1 MSRQHA
7 GRATTV
13 TGSPVR
19 MSSTSRASA
28 LYPVAGV
35 ALAAVYFALPKGGTA
50 QSVLYEG
57 LGGTAS
63 LAILWAV
70 RQHRPTRPL
79 PWILFALGNA
89 CFVVGD
95 VSGIFQTNAPVP
107 SAADVL
113 YLAGYP
119 LFAAGLLLLMFS
131 AGGRSRVAALAD
143 AGIVT
148 FAFAIVQWVA
158 VMGPAIQSSGGDPAT
173 RIVYG
178 LYPAMDIVLLAG
190 FVGFFVSPAWRT
202 MSFRYLLLAVTA
214 LVVGDEIT
222 GIAGNTYMPGDA
234 IDVTWMLSY
243 VFLATAALHPS
254 MRELSEPRRLP
265 TLHVSAWRMGLLAG
279 ALLTGPAVLVEQSL
293 RHEELDVYQIVGL
306 ESVIALLVVARLT
319 GILRALERIR
329 LRERAARSLAEEAQR
344 QLVAQNERLV
354 EADRLKD
361 EFVAL
366 ISHDLRTPLTSI
378 IGYVELALD
387 EDVDPPLDDERRSY
401 LQVVARSSERLLR
414 LVDDLLFVAHVQA
427 GQLELKVV
435 PLELAAAAAQ
445 AVDEARPRAEQ
456 KGLRLSFLGD
466 AAVPVEADRG
476 RIFQLLD
483 NLISNAIK
491 FTPQGGRVDVRVVC
505 TPDGAVLE
513 VADTG
518 IGLAPGDVERVFD
531 RFFRAERATD
541 GQIPG
546 TGLGLFI
553 ARAIAEAHGG
563 RISASSAP
571 GAGTTFRIELPASLP
586 PKPDMDAEELAV

>member
-1 MSRQHA
+1 
-7 GRATTV
+7 
-13 TGSPVR
+13 

-28 LYPVAGV
+28 LYPAVGV

-50 QSVLYEG
+50 QSVIYEG
-57 LGGTAS
+57 LGGAAS

-70 RQHRPTRPL
+70 RLHRPARPL

-89 CFVVGD
+89 SFVVGD
-95 VSGIFQTNAPVP
+95 VIGLVEMSPPVP
-107 SAADVL
+107 SAADVF

-119 LFAAGLLLLMFS
+119 LIAAGLLLLMFS
-131 AGGRSRVAALAD
+131 AGGRSRIAALVD

-158 VMGPAIQSSGGDPAT
+158 VMGPAIQSGGGNLAM
-173 RIVYG
+173 RIVSG

-202 MSFRYLLLAVTA
+202 TSFRYLLLAVAA
-214 LVVGDEIT
+214 LVVGDEIA

-234 IDVTWMLSY
+234 IGVTWMLSY
-243 VFLATAALHPS
+243 VLFATAALHPS

-293 RHEELDVYQIVGL
+293 RHEELDVSQIVGL
-306 ESVIALLVVARLT
+306 ESAIALLVVARLT

-329 LRERAARSLAEEAQR
+329 FRERSARSLAEEAQW
-344 QLVAQNERLV
+344 QLAARNDELV
-354 EADRLKD
+354 EADKLKD

-378 IGYVELALD
+378 IGYVELTLD
-387 EDVDPPLDDERRSY
+387 EGVEPGLDDERRSY
-401 LQVVARSSERLLR
+401 LHVVARSSERLLR
-414 LVDDLLFVAHVQA
+414 LVDDLLFVARVQA
-427 GQLELKVV
+427 GQLDLKVV
-435 PLELAAAAAQ
+435 PLDLAAAAAQ

-456 KGLRLSFLGD
+456 KGLALSFLGD
-466 AAVPVEADRG
+466 TAVSVEADRG

-483 NLISNAIK
+483 NLISNAVK
-491 FTPQGGRVDVRVVC
+491 FTPEGGRVEVRVVRA
-505 TPDGAVLE
+505 PDGAVLE

-531 RFFRAERATD
+531 RFFRAASATD
-541 GQIPG
+541 RQIAG

-553 ARAIAEAHGG
+553 ARAITEAHGG

-571 GAGTTFRIELPASLP
+571 NAGATFRIELPARVTP
-586 PKPDMDAEELAV
+586 RPDASAKELVA